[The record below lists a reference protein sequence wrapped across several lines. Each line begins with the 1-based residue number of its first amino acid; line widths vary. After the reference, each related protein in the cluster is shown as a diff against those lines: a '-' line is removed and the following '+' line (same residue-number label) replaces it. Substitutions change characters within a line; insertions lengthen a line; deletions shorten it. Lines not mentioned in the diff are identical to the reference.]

1 MKTKICKKCG
11 LEKNIDEFR
20 IVKGYFLKSCKSCE
34 KEYHKKYY
42 QENKN
47 IIEEKHKDYKKQYRI
62 KNKERFAEINRKR
75 AREHYYK
82 NKNNKL
88 EYQKEYRKNNKEK
101 VDLKSKECKQKN
113 KEHYKKY
120 SKEYSVIRRKEPIYK
135 FKCNIRSLIK
145 ESFKKKGLL
154 KSNKTEK
161 IVGMPLNDLY
171 IYLLKTFKN
180 NYGYEWDGVEA
191 VHIDHIKPLKQCNT
205 EEEVIKCCH
214 YTNLQL
220 LKAKDNLKK
229 GDKINWELEV

>member
-1 MKTKICKKCG
+1 M
-11 LEKNIDEFR
+11 
-20 IVKGYFLKSCKSCE
+20 
-34 KEYHKKYY
+34 
-42 QENKN
+42 
-47 IIEEKHKDYKKQYRI
+47 
-62 KNKERFAEINRKR
+62 
-75 AREHYYK
+75 
-82 NKNNKL
+82 
-88 EYQKEYRKNNKEK
+88 
-101 VDLKSKECKQKN
+101 
-113 KEHYKKY
+113 
-120 SKEYSVIRRKEPIYK
+120 
-135 FKCNIRSLIK
+135 
-145 ESFKKKGLL
+145 L